1 MGETKVVAPL
11 DYYDMD
17 FNHTY
22 VFIPKKYEKKVNEA
36 LKCVA
41 GVKEED
47 CKIILVNT
55 AETSNPL

>member
-11 DYYDMD
+11 DYYEMD
-17 FNHTY
+17 FSHTY
-22 VFIPKKYEKKVNEA
+22 VFIPKKYKKRMDEA

-47 CKIILVNT
+47 CIIILVNT

>member
-1 MGETKVVAPL
+1 MGKTKVVAPL
-11 DYYDMD
+11 KYYEMD
-17 FNHTY
+17 FSHTY
-22 VFIPKKYEKKVNEA
+22 VFSPKKFEKKVDEA

-47 CKIILVNT
+47 CKVILVNT

>member
-1 MGETKVVAPL
+1 MVAPL
-11 DYYDMD
+11 DYCEMD

-22 VFIPKKYEKKVNEA
+22 VFIPNKYEKIMDEA

>member
-1 MGETKVVAPL
+1 MGKTKVVAPL
-11 DYYDMD
+11 KYYEMD
-17 FNHTY
+17 FGHTY
-22 VFIPKKYEKKVNEA
+22 VFIPKKFEKKVDEA

-47 CKIILVNT
+47 CKVILVNT

>member
-11 DYYDMD
+11 DYCEMD
-17 FNHTY
+17 FSHTY
-22 VFIPKKYEKKVNEA
+22 VFIPKKFEKKVDEA

-41 GVKEED
+41 GVKKKD

-55 AETSNPL
+55 AETRNPL

>member
-11 DYYDMD
+11 KYYEMD
-17 FNHTY
+17 FSHTY
-22 VFIPKKYEKKVNEA
+22 VFIPKMFEKKVDEA
-36 LKCVA
+36 LNCVA

-47 CKIILVNT
+47 CKVILVNT